1 MTNLTSRQEVEVAWS
16 HYGTYFHRPLRSSK
30 CLIISRNRDDSIC
43 SRPAQAY
50 SLRPNR
56 GVVAGTENIYMLSAH
71 HQLHCLRQLHLSF
84 FDSRLDGGH
93 QKHAEHCFDYL
104 RQGIICAGDST
115 LEGPDLGKSSLS
127 GNGVVHRC
135 RAWDESDGLES
146 WRKSH
151 APLMG

>member
-1 MTNLTSRQEVEVAWS
+1 MTNLTSRQQVEDAW
-16 HYGTYFHRPLRSSK
+16 
-30 CLIISRNRDDSIC
+30 RNYETTAFVHV
-43 SRPAQAY
+43 PNPQAY

-84 FDSRLDGGH
+84 FDSRLHRERDTA
-93 QKHAEHCFDYL
+93 QDRKHAEHCFDYL

-127 GNGVVHRC
+127 GNGVVHQC
-135 RAWDESDGLES
+135 RAWDGSGGLES

-151 APLMG
+151 APLVG

>member
-1 MTNLTSRQEVEVAWS
+1 MVRTFTARCARASV
-16 HYGTYFHRPLRSSK
+16 SS
-30 CLIISRNRDDSIC
+30 LAATETTAFVHVPN
-43 SRPAQAY
+43 PQAY

-56 GVVAGTENIYMLSAH
+56 GVVAVTENIYMLSAH

-146 WRKSH
+146 WRKSY